1 MLSWRFRAQT
11 YRSKQQFKLSLM
23 TGKKVRLAFWDSSAL
38 VPLCVSEPATLTSEE
53 LVKTCARQVVSW
65 TTPVEIRSA
74 ISRLMRQGRI
84 TQAGCD
90 YAAECLERL
99 KASWREVHPSSALRD
114 LAETLPGVYGL
125 KPADSLQLAAALTW
139 CRERP
144 RNRPFV
150 CYDLKLAEA
159 ARQAG
164 FAVVASLAR
173 T

>member
-1 MLSWRFRAQT
+1 MIE
-11 YRSKQQFKLSLM
+11 
-23 TGKKVRLAFWDSSAL
+23 KKVKPTFWDSSAL
-38 VPLCVSEPATLTSEE
+38 APLCVSEPATLTTKEFA
-53 LVKTCARQVVSW
+53 KTYEPYVVSW

-74 ISRLMRQGRI
+74 ISRLRRQGRI
-84 TQAGCD
+84 TEADSG
-90 YAAECLERL
+90 YAVDCLDHL
-99 KASWREVHPSSALRD
+99 KASWREVSPSSALRE

-125 KPADSLQLAAALTW
+125 KAADSLQLAAALTW

-164 FAVVASLAR
+164 FAVV
-173 T
+173 TG

>member
-1 MLSWRFRAQT
+1 MIE
-11 YRSKQQFKLSLM
+11 
-23 TGKKVRLAFWDSSAL
+23 KKVRPAFWDSSAL
-38 VPLCVSEPATLTSEE
+38 APLCVSEPATLTSEE
-53 LVKTCARQVVSW
+53 LVKTYEPHVVSW

-74 ISRLMRQGRI
+74 ISRLRRQGRI
-84 TQAGCD
+84 TEADSD
-90 YAAECLERL
+90 YAVDCVECL
-99 KASWREVHPSSALRD
+99 KASWREVRPSIALRD
-114 LAETLPGVYGL
+114 MAETLPGVYGL
-125 KPADSLQLAAALTW
+125 KSADSLQLAAALTW

-164 FAVVASLAR
+164 FAVVASLTR